1 MNVKENVD
9 EEITSRE
16 SNDCE
21 GESSLEEITKLII
34 SGEVEAS
41 GFGLDSEQKD
51 EVIKGAVKK
60 IKSLKNRIQL
70 LVVAVL
76 VAALG
81 AGSFSYLW
89 YKEKKTNEAIKAVYE
104 GIEEVFGSSEFID
117 DAESP

>member
-1 MNVKENVD
+1 MTEGD
-9 EEITSRE
+9 LDSRRDIDYEEE
-16 SNDCE
+16 L
-21 GESSLEEITKLII
+21 SLEEITKLII
-34 SGEVEAS
+34 SGEEGAGTVW
-41 GFGLDSEQKD
+41 LDSEQKD